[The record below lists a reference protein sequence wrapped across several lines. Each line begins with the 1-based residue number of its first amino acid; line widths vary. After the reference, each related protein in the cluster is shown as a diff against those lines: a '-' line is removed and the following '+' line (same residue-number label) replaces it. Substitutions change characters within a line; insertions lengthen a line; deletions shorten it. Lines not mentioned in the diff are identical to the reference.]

1 MKVNIDDLKIEYI
14 DVKKLLPNE
23 YNPKS
28 MTKDEHDKIVESLE
42 GFGMVE
48 PIVVN
53 KAKGRENIIIGG
65 HQRWQIHREL
75 GIEKIPVVFVDI
87 PDISDEQELCLS
99 LTRKTGHIDWDKLA
113 NISEDILKNSG
124 FDEKD
129 IDTMLSTAYGQE
141 DKAPD
146 DLAPELPE
154 VPKTKLGQLFQLG
167 NHRLLC
173 GDSTSQDDCG
183 KLMAGIKADIV
194 FTDPPYNVN
203 YKGTKFDV
211 IMNDNQT
218 EEQFVKFTLEFM
230 ARIKENLR
238 TGGVYYICSG
248 YSSYPIFLYAIKTVD
263 MLFSNPII
271 WVKNNTSM
279 GWNDYRYKHEMILTG
294 KSRKREIKAT
304 PILYGWNK
312 GRHYF
317 KETRYEAD
325 VWEMKR
331 KAGSGMVHPTQK
343 PIGIIN
349 RALGNSSKANENVLD
364 LFAGSGSTVISAEMM
379 RRNCFAMELDP
390 KFCDVII
397 ERWENFT
404 GNKAVK
410 L

>member
-1 MKVNIDDLKIEYI
+1 MKVNITDLKIEYI

-28 MTKDEHDKIVESLE
+28 MTKEEHDKIQESIE

-75 GIEKIPVVFVDI
+75 GIDKIPVVYVDV
-87 PDISDEQELCLS
+87 PDIADEQELCLS

-129 IDTMLSTAYGQE
+129 IDQMLSTAYGQE

-146 DLAPELPE
+146 DKAPELPQI
-154 VPKTKLGQLFQLG
+154 PKTKLGEMFALG

-173 GDSTSQDDCG
+173 GDATSKANLE
-183 KLMAGIKADIV
+183 KLMNGSKADIV
-194 FTDPPYNVN
+194 FCDPPYNVN

-218 EEQFVKFTLEFM
+218 EEQFIDFTIKFMQT
-230 ARIKENLR
+230 IKENLR

-248 YSSYPIFLYAIKTVD
+248 YSSYPIFLYAIKAID
-263 MLFSNPII
+263 MIFANPII

-294 KSRKREIKAT
+294 KTRKREIKAT
-304 PILYGWNK
+304 PILYGWNG

-331 KAGSGMVHPTQK
+331 KAGSSMVHPTQK
-343 PIGIIN
+343 PI
-349 RALGNSSKANENVLD
+349 
-364 LFAGSGSTVISAEMM
+364 
-379 RRNCFAMELDP
+379 
-390 KFCDVII
+390 
-397 ERWENFT
+397 
-404 GNKAVK
+404 
-410 L
+410 

>member
-1 MKVNIDDLKIEYI
+1 MKVNIEDLQIVYV

-23 YNPKS
+23 YNPKD
-28 MTKDEHDKIVESLE
+28 MTKDEHDMIVESIE
-42 GFGMVE
+42 DFGMVE

-53 KAKGRENIIIGG
+53 RAKGRENVIIGG
-65 HQRWQIHREL
+65 HQRWAIHKEL
-75 GIEKIPVVFVDI
+75 GIEKIPVVYVNI
-87 PDISDEQELCLS
+87 PNIDDEQELNLR
-99 LTRKTGHIDWDKLA
+99 LTKNAGHLDYDKLA
-113 NISEDILKNSG
+113 NISEDILKRSG
-124 FDEKD
+124 FNEAD
-129 IDTMLSTAYGQE
+129 IDQMLSTAYGSE

-146 DLAPELPE
+146 DTAPELPK
-154 VPKTKLGQLFQLG
+154 VAKTKKGQIFKLG
-167 NHRLLC
+167 NHRLMC
-173 GDSTSQDDCG
+173 GDSTSEKDCG
-183 KLMAGIKADIV
+183 DLMNGSTADIV

-211 IMNDNQT
+211 ILNDNQT
-218 EEQFVKFTLEFM
+218 EEEFIKFTLAFM
-230 ARIKENLR
+230 ARIKDNLKQ
-238 TGGVYYICSG
+238 GGVYYICSG
-248 YSSYPIFLYAIKTVD
+248 YSSYPIFLYAIKQSG
-263 MLFSNPII
+263 MLFSNPIV

-294 KSRKREIKAT
+294 KTPKRVPKAT
-304 PILYGWNK
+304 PIIYGWNG

-317 KETRYEAD
+317 KETRFEAD

-343 PIGIIN
+343 PIGIVN
-349 RALGNSSKANENVLD
+349 RALSNSSKANENVLD
-364 LFAGSGSTVISAEMM
+364 LFAGSGSTMISAEMM